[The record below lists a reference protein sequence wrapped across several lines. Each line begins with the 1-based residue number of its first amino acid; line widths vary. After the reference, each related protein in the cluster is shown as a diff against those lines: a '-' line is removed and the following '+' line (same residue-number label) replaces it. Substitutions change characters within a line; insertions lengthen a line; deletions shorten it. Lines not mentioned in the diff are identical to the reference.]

1 MLRRSPG
8 RFRASFQRA
17 GTGGEHN
24 HLMSVQVC
32 PGCQGR
38 NAPQA
43 ATCEW
48 CGRPFDGRARGSW
61 LRWWHLATVL
71 LFGFVVVAT
80 GALVYLNASR
90 LPAFPSLADI
100 RGKPTA
106 SPGAQAEPTML
117 PTRAATPGLTLATPK
132 PAGSPA
138 TTPTPIPQASP
149 AATSGEAEP
158 PARYVRI
165 ANTTGIGVFLREEPG
180 QQSQRLQ
187 PAVAEGAILR
197 LVGPEQTVQAQIWRL
212 CEHEGRG
219 VQGWVLAQ
227 YLQPVEVTPTPTPG

>member
-1 MLRRSPG
+1 M
-8 RFRASFQRA
+8 
-17 GTGGEHN
+17 
-24 HLMSVQVC
+24 
-32 PGCQGR
+32 
-38 NAPQA
+38 
-43 ATCEW
+43 
-48 CGRPFDGRARGSW
+48 
-61 LRWWHLATVL
+61 L

-80 GALVYLNASR
+80 GTLVYLNAAR
-90 LPAFPSLADI
+90 LPPIPSLSDL
-100 RGKPTA
+100 RSKPTA
-106 SPGAQAEPTML
+106 SPASLVEPTMF

-132 PAGSPA
+132 PAASPQA
-138 TTPTPIPQASP
+138 TTTPIPEPSPPPASGQA
-149 AATSGEAEP
+149 EQ

-180 QQSQRLQ
+180 QQSQRIQ

-227 YLQPVEVTPTPTPG
+227 YLQAVEVTPTPTQP

>member
-1 MLRRSPG
+1 
-8 RFRASFQRA
+8 
-17 GTGGEHN
+17 
-24 HLMSVQVC
+24 MSVQVC

-48 CGRPFDGRARGSW
+48 CGRPFDGRAGGSW
-61 LRWWHLATVL
+61 FRWWHVATLL

-80 GALVYLNASR
+80 GTLVYLSSSR
-90 LPAFPSLADI
+90 LPTLADF
-100 RGKPTA
+100 RPKPTA
-106 SPGAQAEPTML
+106 SPSALAEPTMF

-132 PAGSPA
+132 PA
-138 TTPTPIPQASP
+138 ASP
-149 AATSGEAEP
+149 PLASGQAATATPVPEP
-158 PARYVRI
+158 SLDSSPARYVRI
-165 ANTTGIGVFLREEPG
+165 VNTTGIGVFLREEPG
-180 QQSQRLQ
+180 PQSQRIV

-219 VQGWVLAQ
+219 IQGWVLAQ
-227 YLQPVEVTPTPTPG
+227 YLQAVETTPTPTPP

>member
-1 MLRRSPG
+1 
-8 RFRASFQRA
+8 
-17 GTGGEHN
+17 
-24 HLMSVQVC
+24 
-32 PGCQGR
+32 
-38 NAPQA
+38 
-43 ATCEW
+43 
-48 CGRPFDGRARGSW
+48 
-61 LRWWHLATVL
+61 
-71 LFGFVVVAT
+71 
-80 GALVYLNASR
+80 
-90 LPAFPSLADI
+90 
-100 RGKPTA
+100 
-106 SPGAQAEPTML
+106 ML

-138 TTPTPIPQASP
+138 ATSTPIPQPSP
-149 AATSGEAEP
+149 TEQ

-180 QQSQRLQ
+180 QQSQRIQ

-227 YLQPVEVTPTPTPG
+227 YLQPVEVTPTPTRP